1 MAMGNIDMLIMITM
15 RAIGRMISN
24 QGTESIH
31 SLMAHG
37 MKANLKMEGS
47 MEKVRWFRRPRATIR
62 LLNMLGIGRIVSLMG
77 KVKPFIRMGIIM
89 RELLIKDSVAALES
103 SLSIRLIGMKENG
116 KMELFTVTG
125 NFIDRGSY
133 SLREDLK
140 MD

>member
-1 MAMGNIDMLIMITM
+1 MAMGNIDTLIMITM
-15 RAIGRMISN
+15 RGIGRMISN
-24 QGTESIH
+24 QGMESIP

-37 MKANLKMEGS
+37 MKANLKMEGLTG
-47 MEKVRWFRRPRATIR
+47 KVRWFRRPRGMIR

-77 KVKPFIRMGIIM
+77 KVRPFIRMGIIM
-89 RELLIKDSVAALES
+89 RELSIKDSVAAMES

-116 KMELFTVTG
+116 KMGFFTVTG

>member
-1 MAMGNIDMLIMITM
+1 MGNIDMLIMITM
-15 RAIGRMISN
+15 RGIGRMISN
-24 QGTESIH
+24 QGMECIP

-37 MKANLKMEGS
+37 MKANLKMEGLTG
-47 MEKVRWFRRPRATIR
+47 KVHWFRRPKGTIR

-77 KVKPFIRMGIIM
+77 RVRPFIRMGIIM
-89 RELLIKDSVAALES
+89 RELSIKDNVAVMES

-116 KMELFTVTG
+116 KMGLFTVTG

-140 MD
+140 TD